1 MEYLTE
7 MGYVGM
13 FIAAFLAATV
23 LPFSSEAVLGFLL
36 LHDFD
41 SALTVAVATAGNVL
55 GSFTNYAIGYW
66 GGGWLI
72 RKVLRMSES
81 EQDKAT
87 ARFRKYGIWSLL
99 FAWVPVIGDPLTVVA
114 GTLKVNFLLFTI
126 LVTTGKLIRYVIIAV
141 SLN

>member
-7 MGYVGM
+7 MGYAGM
-13 FIAAFLAATV
+13 FIAAFLAATI

-41 SALTVAVATAGNVL
+41 PLMTVAVATAGNVL

-66 GGGWLI
+66 GGTWLI
-72 RKVLRMSES
+72 HKVLRMDEK
-81 EQDKAT
+81 ELAQAT
-87 ARFRKYGIWSLL
+87 SRFRKYGIWSLL

-114 GTLKVNFLLFTI
+114 GTLKVNFALFTI
-126 LVTTGKLIRYVIIAV
+126 LVTAGKLARYIIIAI
-141 SLN
+141 SIC

>member
-7 MGYVGM
+7 WGYAGM

-41 SALTVAVATAGNVL
+41 PTLTVALATAGNVL

-66 GGGWLI
+66 GGTWLI
-72 RKVLRMSES
+72 RKVLRMNQGEM
-81 EQDKAT
+81 DKAA
-87 ARFRKYGIWSLL
+87 ARFRKYEIWSLL

-114 GTLKVNFLLFTI
+114 GTLKINFTLFTI
-126 LVTTGKLIRYVIIAV
+126 LVTAGKLARYVIIAV